1 MSWKS
6 GYPVSVLRGRRW
18 CVAAS
23 RATGAFSVEECRW
36 LRMVFTVCEPPP
48 FPMTPRSNLLN
59 TVGNGGRS
67 PEMTVSPEPNPYASP
82 RIRFGAELR
91 KIRLLAGM
99 SQRELGAIIHMSV
112 SQVSMVENGRR
123 SPTLD
128 LARTVDAALGR
139 GRELTDLLDRLTRE
153 ADQMPR
159 WFRPWLD
166 FESEAESLHVWELSM
181 VPGLFQVEGY
191 ARALIANEPGAT
203 PDQAEERLA
212 ARLERQRLLD
222 QPTPPMMWVV
232 LDESILHRPV
242 GSPEVMKDQ
251 IWHLLEL
258 GERSHISLQMLPY
271 AAYGTVGL
279 LGSFVVAE
287 LPSGA
292 PPVAYIDSQST
303 EDRVSDRSEEVKSLI
318 CRHGVIRADA
328 LPRRESL
335 GLIKETM
342 RRWTT

>member
-1 MSWKS
+1 
-6 GYPVSVLRGRRW
+6 
-18 CVAAS
+18 
-23 RATGAFSVEECRW
+23 
-36 LRMVFTVCEPPP
+36 
-48 FPMTPRSNLLN
+48 MTA
-59 TVGNGGRS
+59 
-67 PEMTVSPEPNPYASP
+67 SPEPDPYASP

-91 KIRLLAGM
+91 KVRMLSGL
-99 SQRELGAIIHMSV
+99 SQRKLGDLVHLSA
-112 SQVSMVENGRR
+112 SQVSMIENGRR
-123 SPTLD
+123 APGLD
-128 LARTVDAALGR
+128 FARKVDAVLGR

-166 FESEAESLHVWELSM
+166 FEAEAESLHVWQLAM

-191 ARALIANEPGAT
+191 ARALIANEPGT
-203 PDQAEERLA
+203 TSDQAEERLA
-212 ARLERQRLLD
+212 ARLDRQRLLD
-222 QPTPPMMWVV
+222 RPGPPMMWVV
-232 LDESILHRPV
+232 LDEGVLHRPV
-242 GSPEVMKDQ
+242 GGPEVMVEQ
-251 IWHLLEL
+251 MRRLLEL
-258 GERSHISLQMLPY
+258 AESPRVSLQVLPY

-287 LPSGA
+287 MPRES

-328 LPRRESL
+328 LSRRESL
-335 GLIKETM
+335 GFIKETM

>member
-1 MSWKS
+1 
-6 GYPVSVLRGRRW
+6 
-18 CVAAS
+18 
-23 RATGAFSVEECRW
+23 
-36 LRMVFTVCEPPP
+36 
-48 FPMTPRSNLLN
+48 MTA
-59 TVGNGGRS
+59 
-67 PEMTVSPEPNPYASP
+67 SPEPDPYASP

-91 KIRLLAGM
+91 KIRLLAGL
-99 SQRELGAIIHMSV
+99 SQRELGGLIHLSG
-112 SQVSMVENGRR
+112 SQVSMVESGRR
-123 SPTLD
+123 SPTLE
-128 LARTVDAALGR
+128 LARTVDAVLGR

-166 FESEAESLHVWELSM
+166 FESEAESLHVWQLAM

-191 ARALIANEPGAT
+191 ARALIANEPGTT
-203 PDQAEERLA
+203 PEQAEERLA

-222 QPTPPMMWVV
+222 RARPPMMWVV
-232 LDESILHRPV
+232 LDESVLHRPV
-242 GSPEVMKDQ
+242 GGPEVMKEQ
-251 IWHLLEL
+251 MRQLLEL
-258 GERSHISLQMLPY
+258 AERPHISLQMLPY

-287 LPSGA
+287 MPHEA

-303 EDRVSDRSEEVKSLI
+303 EDRVSDRTKEVKSLI

-328 LPRRESL
+328 LSRRESL